1 MHFYVGVFPDS
12 KAGRIARHTDATPG
26 ETGSV
31 LTVEFELSGT
41 PFIGLNGG
49 PEFSFSEAVSFTWY
63 CDTQAAIDSY
73 WAKLS
78 EGGVTGQCGWLKDR
92 FRSEEHTSE
101 LQSLMRISYD
111 VFCLHK
117 KNSIIAKPQP
127 LQ

>member
-49 PEFSFSEAVSFTWY
+49 PEFSFSAAVSFTWY
-63 CDTQAAIDSY
+63 CDTQAEIDSY

-78 EGGVTGQCGWLKDR
+78 EGGVTGQCGWLKAR
-92 FRSEEHTSE
+92 VEIGTATCWERVC
-101 LQSLMRISYD
+101 QYG
-111 VFCLHK
+111 
-117 KNSIIAKPQP
+117 
-127 LQ
+127 